1 MKRMMSPKKKI
12 PGKVAHKEPV
22 SLQTRH
28 MYPLLQRM
36 YDPLHEDVRL

>member
-1 MKRMMSPKKKI
+1 MKRMMSPKKKNS
-12 PGKVAHKEPV
+12 GKSRAQEPV